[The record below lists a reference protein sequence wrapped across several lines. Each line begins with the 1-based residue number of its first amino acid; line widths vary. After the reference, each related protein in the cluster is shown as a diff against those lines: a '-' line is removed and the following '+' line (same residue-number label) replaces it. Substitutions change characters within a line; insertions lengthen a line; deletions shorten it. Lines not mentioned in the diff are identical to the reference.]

1 MAKLQS
7 YYVLCPLIDQKSF
20 LGISEDK
27 EEETVVV
34 TLGRNV
40 VNKYRLTDQK
50 QTGGWTSKDHI
61 TAPVI
66 YDTENSCY
74 VGVFNNNTIKMW
86 KEDSDNLDK
95 VKKYKFPLPICRVLP
110 GLIIFAN
117 GNCASLTYALENR
130 NSYDGKATI
139 KDADEIV
146 AVSTYKDRGN
156 NICCVVKNKQD
167 YEIIQCPLR
176 VELGDMDKSKLQ
188 RVKVTRPDVYVV
200 GQLIHAS
207 EKTVY
212 ILWSDSKITAYN
224 LSRRSWNSIG
234 TIPWV
239 SAPSRVSLSW
249 MGQNHIV
256 VFGSNSHRDGAIIVA
271 YNVQLNIGSCKY
283 PMKMYTADAK
293 LYCFDDRIILEAS
306 NHIGILPYVIEEKRH
321 LSSLLGSHE
330 IVEDDCLEI
339 ADWGSSTNKSESQ
352 LTWNGKPLKQG
363 LSERTLCAQVINN
376 IFEESNI
383 DCERII
389 DVLKEFKD
397 VPESVVVLLINHV
410 MKTINDMKT
419 FKEDASISNKVVA
432 AYSKYV
438 SEFNLLDCLL
448 GITVSDSFMLTY
460 LRSSMSMDNSLF
472 LLAYVACL
480 LKTGKGVEVEENK
493 LLDWCMVLMDAF
505 YQQYLMTKDEKVT
518 EVLTQT
524 LTVIKDL
531 IQDLDVVNSTIAL
544 MHKLLYTKT
553 VESGEDLPYSIELME
568 I

>member
-27 EEETVVV
+27 EEETVIV

-61 TAPVI
+61 TAPVF

-86 KEDSDNLDK
+86 KDDSDNLDK
-95 VKKYKFPLPICRVLP
+95 VKKYKFPLPIFRVLP

-117 GNCASLTYALENR
+117 GNCASLPYALENR

-156 NICCVVKNKQD
+156 NICYVVKNKQD

-176 VELGDMDKSKLQ
+176 VVLGDMDKSKLH

-212 ILWSDSKITAYN
+212 ILWSDSKMTAYN
-224 LSRRSWNSIG
+224 LSRRSWQSIG

-256 VFGSNSHRDGAIIVA
+256 AFGSNFDRDGAIIVA

-293 LYCFDDRIILEAS
+293 LYCFGDRIILEAS
-306 NHIGILPYVIEEKRH
+306 NHIGILPYVIEERRQ

-330 IVEDDCLEI
+330 IVEDDSLEI
-339 ADWGSSTNKSESQ
+339 ADWGTATNKSESQ

-410 MKTINDMKT
+410 MKTINEMKT
-419 FKEDASISNKVVA
+419 IKEDASISDKVVA
-432 AYSKYV
+432 AYSEYV
-438 SEFNLLDCLL
+438 SEFKLLDYLL
-448 GITVSDSFMLTY
+448 GITVSDSFVLTY
-460 LRSSMSMDNSLF
+460 LRSSMSLDNALF

-493 LLDWCMVLMDAF
+493 LLDWCTVLIDAF

-524 LTVIKDL
+524 LAVIKDL
-531 IQDLDVVNSTIAL
+531 IQDLDVVNSTIAV

-553 VESGEDLPYSIELME
+553 VETLEDLPYSIELME

>member
-27 EEETVVV
+27 EEHTVIV

-40 VNKYRLTDQK
+40 VNKYRLADQK

-66 YDTENSCY
+66 YDTENSSY

-95 VKKYKFPLPICRVLP
+95 VKKYKFPLPIFQVLP

-117 GNCASLTYALENR
+117 GNCASLTYALENS

-139 KDADEIV
+139 KDAAEIISV
-146 AVSTYKDRGN
+146 RTFKDKGN
-156 NICCVVKNKQD
+156 NICFVVKNNQD

-188 RVKVTRPDVYVV
+188 RVKVTRPDVNVV
-200 GQLIHAS
+200 GQLIHAY
-207 EKTVY
+207 TVY

-224 LSRRSWNSIG
+224 LSRRSWDTIG

-239 SAPSRVSLSW
+239 SAPARVSLGW
-249 MGQNHIV
+249 MGHHHLV
-256 VFGSNSHRDGAIIVA
+256 AFGSNADRDGAIIVA
-271 YNVQLNIGSCKY
+271 YNVLLNIGSCKY

-293 LYCFDDRIILEAS
+293 LYCFNEHIILEAS
-306 NHIGILPYVIEEKRH
+306 NHIGILPYVIEEKRQ

-330 IVEDDCLEI
+330 IVEDDLEI
-339 ADWGSSTNKSESQ
+339 ANWGSSNKTDSVI
-352 LTWNGKPLKQG
+352 TWNGKPLKQG
-363 LSERTLCAQVINN
+363 LSERILCAQIINN
-376 IFEESNI
+376 MFEESNT

-389 DVLKEFKD
+389 DVLNQFKD

-410 MKTINDMKT
+410 MKTIN
-419 FKEDASISNKVVA
+419 EASDASIGDKVVA

-448 GITVSDSFMLTY
+448 GITVSDSFLLTY
-460 LRSSMSMDNSLF
+460 LRSSMSLDNGLF

-480 LKTGKGVEVEENK
+480 LKTGKGVQVEENK
-493 LLDWCMVLMDAF
+493 LLDWSMVLMDAF
-505 YQQYLMTKDEKVT
+505 YQQFLMTKDEKVT

-524 LTVIKDL
+524 LAVIKDL
-531 IQDLDVVNSTIAL
+531 TQDLDLVNSTIAL
-544 MHKLLYTKT
+544 MHKLLYTKS
-553 VESGEDLPYSIELME
+553 VETSEDLPYSIELME

>member
-27 EEETVVV
+27 EEQTVVV

-95 VKKYKFPLPICRVLP
+95 VKKYKFPLPIFRVLP

-130 NSYDGKATI
+130 NSYDGKAII

-146 AVSTYKDRGN
+146 AVSTCKIKGN
-156 NICCVVKNKQD
+156 NICYVVKNELD

-176 VELGDMDKSKLQ
+176 VELGDMDKSKLH
-188 RVKVTRPDVYVV
+188 RVKVTRPDVYVIS
-200 GQLIHAS
+200 QLISAS
-207 EKTVY
+207 EKMVY

-224 LSRRSWNSIG
+224 LLRRYWKSVG

-239 SAPSRVSLSW
+239 AAPARASLAAMGHNHVAAFGCSAD
-249 MGQNHIV
+249 
-256 VFGSNSHRDGAIIVA
+256 RDGAIIVA
-271 YNVQLNIGSCKY
+271 YNVLLNVGSCKY

-306 NHIGILPYVIEEKRH
+306 NHIGILPYVIEERRQ
-321 LSSLLGSHE
+321 LSSLLGSHDT
-330 IVEDDCLEI
+330 VEDDCLEI
-339 ADWGSSTNKSESQ
+339 ADWGSPTNKSESV

-363 LSERTLCAQVINN
+363 LSERNLCAQVINN

-383 DCERII
+383 NCERIV
-389 DVLKEFKD
+389 DVLKQFKD

-410 MKTINDMKT
+410 MKTIN
-419 FKEDASISNKVVA
+419 EESDASISDRVVE
-432 AYSKYV
+432 AYSQYV
-438 SEFNLLDCLL
+438 SEFNLLDYLL
-448 GITVSDSFMLTY
+448 GITVSDSFLITY
-460 LRSSMSMDNSLF
+460 LRSSMSLDNALF
-472 LLAYVACL
+472 LLAYAACL
-480 LKTGKGVEVEENK
+480 LKTGKGVKVEENK
-493 LLDWCMVLMDAF
+493 LLDWCTVLMDAF

-524 LTVIKDL
+524 LAVIKDL
-531 IQDLDVVNSTIAL
+531 IQDLDLVNSTIAL

-553 VESGEDLPYSIELME
+553 VETGEDLPYSIELME